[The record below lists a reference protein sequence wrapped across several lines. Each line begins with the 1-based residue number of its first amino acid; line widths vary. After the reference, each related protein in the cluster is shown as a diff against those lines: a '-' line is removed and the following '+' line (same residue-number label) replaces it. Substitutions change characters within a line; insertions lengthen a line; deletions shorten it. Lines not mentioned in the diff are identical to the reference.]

1 MDMMKII
8 KTRKSVR
15 TFDGTEIPESELNKL
30 CSYIETI
37 ENPYDVPVEF
47 ILLDAKKHDL
57 SSPVIEGENIYIAAK
72 VPNVEHCEEAFGYSF
87 EKMVLYAWSLGIGT
101 TWIGGTLNRQHFE
114 EVAKTK
120 ENEFMMIVSPWVILQ
135 KHSLKSI

>member
-57 SSPVIEGENIYIAAK
+57 SSPVIEGEI
-72 VPNVEHCEEAFGYSF
+72 F
-87 EKMVLYAWSLGIGT
+87 
-101 TWIGGTLNRQHFE
+101 TL
-114 EVAKTK
+114 
-120 ENEFMMIVSPWVILQ
+120 LQ
-135 KHSLKSI
+135 RSQM

>member
-47 ILLDAKKHDL
+47 ILLDAKK
-57 SSPVIEGENIYIAAK
+57 
-72 VPNVEHCEEAFGYSF
+72 
-87 EKMVLYAWSLGIGT
+87 T
-101 TWIGGTLNRQHFE
+101 
-114 EVAKTK
+114 
-120 ENEFMMIVSPWVILQ
+120 
-135 KHSLKSI
+135 